1 MKKLIATLAVAL
13 IAVTAS
19 AQITWN
25 AKAGIGISSVLESGG
40 SEGSKTHLVGKIGG
54 GIEYPLTSNL
64 SLMPSLEFAFKGAAW
79 EYEYDTNK
87 SFKETI
93 DIYYLQVPVLFAYR
107 FNLTD
112 RLNLVAKVGPY
123 FAFGLAGKVHDK
135 NPSWGNESY
144 GVFSEQVGCKRFE
157 VGGDVGIDLEFKRW
171 VVGVE
176 YEIGITPLLKEEDK
190 GFTYTM
196 RNSAFYATVGY
207 KF

>member
-25 AKAGIGISSVLESGG
+25 AKAGIGISSVLMSGG
-40 SEGSKTHLVGKIGG
+40 NEDGKTHLVGKAGA

-79 EYEYDTNK
+79 DYGEGCN
-87 SFKETI
+87 ETL
-93 DIYYLQVPVLFAYR
+93 DIYYMQIPVLFAYR

-123 FAFGLAGKVHDK
+123 FAFGLGGKVKYND
-135 NPSWGNESY
+135 PGWANESA
-144 GVFSEQVGCKRFE
+144 GVFSEEIGGKRFE

-176 YEIGITPLLKEEDK
+176 YEIGITPLVKED
-190 GFTYTM
+190 GFSI